1 MRYMLYECVSLE
13 EIIISNFDTESIN
26 DMGYLFY
33 KCSSTKKI
41 NISNFNIKNVKNM
54 KNMLS
59 GCLLEELN
67 LFHCDTNNITHMRS
81 MFSKYL
87 A

>member
-33 KCSSTKKI
+33 KCLSVKK
-41 NISNFNIKNVKNM
+41 
-54 KNMLS
+54 
-59 GCLLEELN
+59 
-67 LFHCDTNNITHMRS
+67 
-81 MFSKYL
+81 KYFKF
-87 A
+87 